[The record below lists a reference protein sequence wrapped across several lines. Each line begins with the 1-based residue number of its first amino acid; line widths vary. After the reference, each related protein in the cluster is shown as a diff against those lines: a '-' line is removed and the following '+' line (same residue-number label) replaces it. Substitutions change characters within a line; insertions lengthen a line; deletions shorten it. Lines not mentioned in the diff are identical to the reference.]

1 MSVRI
6 NVSLPEDLFEKL
18 SREVEPRK
26 RSRFISTAI
35 ERVLRDKRSER
46 LAAEYRE
53 AAAEIRRVNK
63 ELEGVIGDGL
73 DQERGCVPGELRS
86 HSRR

>member
-6 NVSLPEDLFEKL
+6 NISLPEDLFEKL

-35 ERVLRDKRSER
+35 ERVLRDKRSVR

-53 AAAEIRRVNK
+53 AAAEISRVNQ

-73 DQERGCVPGELRS
+73 D
-86 HSRR
+86 

>member
-1 MSVRI
+1 MSIRI
-6 NVSLPEDLFEKL
+6 NISLPEDLFEKL

-35 ERVLRDKRSER
+35 ERVLRDKNAAR
-46 LAAEYRE
+46 LAAEYKE
-53 AAAEIRRVNK
+53 AAVEIRRVNK

-73 DQERGCVPGELRS
+73 D
-86 HSRR
+86 

>member
-18 SREVEPRK
+18 SQEVEPRK

-35 ERVLRDKRSER
+35 ERVLSDKRSEM

-53 AAAEIRRVNK
+53 AAAKIRRVNQ

-73 DQERGCVPGELRS
+73 D
-86 HSRR
+86 

>member
-6 NVSLPEDLFEKL
+6 NVSLPEDLFEEL

-26 RSRFISTAI
+26 RSRFITTAI
-35 ERVLRDKRSER
+35 ERVLRDKKAGR

-53 AAAEIRRVNK
+53 AATEIRRVNQ

-73 DQERGCVPGELRS
+73 G
-86 HSRR
+86 

>member
-6 NVSLPEDLFEKL
+6 NVSLPEDTFEKL
-18 SREVEPRK
+18 CQEVGPRK

-35 ERVLRDKRSER
+35 ERVLRDKRAER

-53 AAAEIRRVNK
+53 AATEIRRINQ
-63 ELEGVIGDGL
+63 ELEGAIGDGL
-73 DQERGCVPGELRS
+73 D
-86 HSRR
+86 

>member
-6 NVSLPEDLFEKL
+6 NISLPQDLFKKL

-26 RSRFISTAI
+26 RSRFITTAI
-35 ERVLRDKRSER
+35 EHVLRDKRYER

-53 AAAEIRRVNK
+53 AAAEIRRVNQ

-73 DQERGCVPGELRS
+73 D
-86 HSRR
+86 

>member
-6 NVSLPEDLFEKL
+6 NISLPEDLFEKL

-35 ERVLRDKRSER
+35 ERVLRDKRAVR

-53 AAAEIRRVNK
+53 AAAEIRRVNN
-63 ELEGVIGDGL
+63 ELEGVIDDGL
-73 DQERGCVPGELRS
+73 D
-86 HSRR
+86 

>member
-35 ERVLRDKRSER
+35 ERSLRDKRAGR

-53 AAAEIRRVNK
+53 AAAEIRRVNQ
-63 ELEGVIGDGL
+63 ELEGVTGDGL
-73 DQERGCVPGELRS
+73 D
-86 HSRR
+86 

>member
-6 NVSLPEDLFEKL
+6 NISLSEDLFEKL

-35 ERVLRDKRSER
+35 ERVLRDKRSVR

-53 AAAEIRRVNK
+53 AAAEIRRVNN
-63 ELEGVIGDGL
+63 ELEGVIDDGL
-73 DQERGCVPGELRS
+73 D
-86 HSRR
+86 

>member
-6 NVSLPEDLFEKL
+6 NVSLPEDVFEKL

-35 ERVLRDKRSER
+35 EYVLRDKRSGR
-46 LAAEYRE
+46 LAAEHRE

-73 DQERGCVPGELRS
+73 D
-86 HSRR
+86 

>member
-6 NVSLPEDLFEKL
+6 NVSLPEELFEKL

-35 ERVLRDKRSER
+35 EHVLRDKRSGR

-73 DQERGCVPGELRS
+73 D
-86 HSRR
+86 

>member
-35 ERVLRDKRSER
+35 ERVLSDKRSEM

-53 AAAEIRRVNK
+53 AAAKIRRVNQ

-73 DQERGCVPGELRS
+73 D
-86 HSRR
+86 

>member
-6 NVSLPEDLFEKL
+6 NVSLSEDLFEKL

-35 ERVLRDKRSER
+35 DRVLREKRAER
-46 LAAEYRE
+46 LAAEYKE
-53 AAAEIRRVNK
+53 AAAEIRRVNQ
-63 ELEGVIGDGL
+63 ELEGVTGDGL
-73 DQERGCVPGELRS
+73 D
-86 HSRR
+86 

>member
-6 NVSLPEDLFEKL
+6 NISLPEDLFEKL

-26 RSRFISTAI
+26 RSRFITTAI
-35 ERVLRDKRSER
+35 ESVLRDKRYER

-53 AAAEIRRVNK
+53 AAAEIRRVNQ

-73 DQERGCVPGELRS
+73 D
-86 HSRR
+86 

>member
-26 RSRFISTAI
+26 RSRFITMAI
-35 ERVLRDKRSER
+35 ESVLRDKRYER

-53 AAAEIRRVNK
+53 AAAEIRRVNQ

-73 DQERGCVPGELRS
+73 D
-86 HSRR
+86 

>member
-35 ERVLRDKRSER
+35 ERVLRDKRAER

-53 AAAEIRRVNK
+53 AAPEIRRVNQ

-73 DQERGCVPGELRS
+73 D
-86 HSRR
+86 

>member
-35 ERVLRDKRSER
+35 ERVLRDKRAGR

-53 AAAEIRRVNK
+53 AAAEIRRVNR

-73 DQERGCVPGELRS
+73 D
-86 HSRR
+86 

>member
-26 RSRFISTAI
+26 RSRFISKAI
-35 ERVLRDKRSER
+35 ERVLRDKRAEK

-63 ELEGVIGDGL
+63 ELEGAIGDGI
-73 DQERGCVPGELRS
+73 D
-86 HSRR
+86 